1 MRLFL
6 KAALFTA
13 VVPGTVA
20 VLVPLV
26 LKGDRAVFR
35 WRERLARASAFS
47 PSESVST
54 CAACGTLLFPAE
66 GTPAPIDAPKRL
78 VTNGV
83 YRYSR
88 NPIYIAE
95 LTMIAGWAIL
105 FTAPIIVAYGVVLFV
120 VLSLA
125 VRRYEEPRLARQ
137 FGDQYAAYTAE
148 TGRWLPR
155 RRRKDLP

>member
-26 LKGDRAVFR
+26 LKGDRAVASGVTLG
-35 WRERLARASAFS
+35 LAVCLFALGIGLYLRCVWDFA
-47 PSESVST
+47 VS
-54 CAACGTLLFPAE
+54 GG

-95 LTMIAGWAIL
+95 LTLIAGWAIL

-155 RRRKDLP
+155 LRRKDRP